1 MKFALGPDYAW
12 RLAASSSASAA
23 SYSACLPD
31 GEVRGGELK
40 VLWHQ
45 LACFYPLG
53 LTENCV
59 ISYSFI
65 FPIKIAIWACT
76 PFSNPA
82 MTLLK
87 GRPQPLLHHFRG
99 QRLCHFRLLSSEAP
113 VETLGKMMWLMPEMG
128 YTPKN
133 LLVLSR
139 EWIGT
144 GVAGMIITSDYGSFP
159 KIPCVVFSTSKKMAN
174 AKRVIIMKTLDYV

>member
-1 MKFALGPDYAW
+1 MPGVWLLLALLQQLRI
-12 RLAASSSASAA
+12 RLASQM
-23 SYSACLPD
+23 
-31 GEVRGGELK
+31 VRCYGGELK

-45 LACFYPLG
+45 LAWFYPLG
-53 LTENCV
+53 LTENGV
-59 ISYSFI
+59 ISCSFI

-82 MTLLK
+82 MTPLK
-87 GRPQPLLHHFRG
+87 GRPKPLLHHFRG

-113 VETLGKMMWLMPEMG
+113 IETLGKMMWLMPENG

-139 EWIGT
+139 EWIGLENE
-144 GVAGMIITSDYGSFP
+144 MIITCDYGSFP
-159 KIPCVVFSTSKKMAN
+159 KIPCVKRTSK
-174 AKRVIIMKTLDYV
+174 